1 MHNDIDRIGELETRY
16 VLEVLSGGYRASQGA
31 LMMKRLE
38 SAFASRFGRKYSIAF
53 SNGTSALHACLAA
66 AGIGYGDEVIVP
78 PLTMSSTAFCVLQ
91 ANAVPVFADVKRDTF
106 TLDPAAFE
114 AAITPRTKAVIPV
127 ALYGLAPE
135 MDEIN
140 AIARQHNIRVLEDA
154 AQCFLGEYKGR
165 LVGTLSDMACFSF
178 QSSKHITCGDGGIV
192 LTDDPELALNIRRF
206 GSLGYAG
213 IGAAAGKITKDD
225 IQDPGYQRH
234 LSLGWNYR
242 LPELCSAVAL
252 AQTERIDEL
261 VLRRQEVARLFK
273 QAVAGCSWL
282 RPQATPPDYVHA
294 YWTFA
299 ALLEH
304 PAVSWK
310 EFRKAFRDS
319 GGDGV
324 YAAWKLGYQEP
335 VFRNYA
341 WSGRDRLP
349 AYENSNRQDYRNPLC
364 PVAET
369 LQPRILQFKTNY

>member
-1 MHNDIDRIGELETRY
+1 
-16 VLEVLSGGYRASQGA
+16 
-31 LMMKRLE
+31 
-38 SAFASRFGRKYSIAF
+38 
-53 SNGTSALHACLAA
+53 
-66 AGIGYGDEVIVP
+66 
-78 PLTMSSTAFCVLQ
+78 
-91 ANAVPVFADVKRDTF
+91 
-106 TLDPAAFE
+106 
-114 AAITPRTKAVIPV
+114 
-127 ALYGLAPE
+127 
-135 MDEIN
+135 
-140 AIARQHNIRVLEDA
+140 
-154 AQCFLGEYKGR
+154 
-165 LVGTLSDMACFSF
+165 
-178 QSSKHITCGDGGIV
+178 V
-192 LTDDPELALNIRRF
+192 LTDDSELALNIRRF

-261 VLRRQEVARLFK
+261 VLRRQEVAGLFN

-324 YAAWKLGYQEP
+324 YAAWKLGYSEP
-335 VFRNYA
+335 VFTNRQNYA
-341 WSGRDRLP
+341 DT
-349 AYENSNRQDYRNPLC
+349 LC
-364 PVAET
+364 PVAEY
-369 LQPRILQFKTNY
+369 LQPRLLQFKTNYWKWDDAERQAEILQKTIRCFE